1 MSNANSEWLS
11 EYSSLKQTL
20 LTKRKAGL
28 PISHDE
34 VVYFNSTASSLD
46 SKLKMLSA
54 AQRSNGLVGSEIAR
68 RQVLVDNFKKLVTSL
83 KGQSAPAAAVG
94 PGTSSSSGLPVRQ
107 VSTDSD
113 VVDDDQQFD
122 GSMSFTGVGGR
133 NSKTGYNPV
142 STSEKGLSM
151 RLMEMAGLQDDILN
165 DIGTGVG
172 RLHAQAQDMHSESL
186 MHERLL
192 DNMEGNID
200 LAVVSLA
207 AEARRA
213 AKVREKVFSFRLY
226 VCLVLEVVILVLL
239 LLIMGNR

>member
-113 VVDDDQQFD
+113 VVDDDQQYD
-122 GSMSFTGVGGR
+122 GSMSFTGAGGR
-133 NSKTGYNPV
+133 KSGYSPI
-142 STSEKGLSM
+142 STSEQGLSM
-151 RLMEMAGLQDDILN
+151 RLMEMAGLQDDMLN

-213 AKVREKVFSFRLY
+213 AKVREKVFAFRLY
-226 VCLVLEVVILVLL
+226 VCLVLEVVILVML